1 MATIESQLSQ
11 QVVGS
16 LAADILAPLPPVL
29 GLIQAI
35 SIVDGPTPKGKTR
48 ITLNWAAPAK
58 NEIIGGELLKLPDDS
73 PSLAQGSA
81 GATHEAQFD
90 PIEAGSYTV
99 FERTGLSASQTT
111 LSASTLHG
119 QRKVNVQ
126 TPVPADIVADAWVVI
141 DPGIAGKEEYL
152 QVKSVNAGTGE
163 VVFKDGLFFDHA
175 SGAAVKQ
182 VTLATKTEATHYT
195 LDKPTGVLTEQ
206 AGGFTAGNRI
216 VVKYQT
222 TLQDL
227 GHYELYR
234 APGNAPVAVP
244 TKANVLAAG
253 GVQTVDAAILVS
265 ATSKQDASLADAD
278 DGKDFTYYLF
288 AVDTAGNASNLS
300 NDVMTANSHLVFVE
314 TVPTVPQALAT
325 QVSSNKVL
333 VSWQAAADPNANG
346 YNVFRCDGSSFDP
359 NAAVKVNSSLVAKG
373 SGTASFDDSADNSAN
388 RRPPGEVPY
397 PVDGQTYSY
406 KVETEDT
413 TTFWTD
419 GTSNLPPPADVDA
432 SKNAGAGDGTG
443 GR

>member
-1 MATIESQLSQ
+1 MAILESQLSQ

-29 GLIQAI
+29 GLIQAL
-35 SIVDGPTPKGKTR
+35 SVVDGPTPKGKTR
-48 ITLNWAAPAK
+48 ITLNWAAPIR

-73 PSLAQGSA
+73 PSLAQGVG
-81 GATHEAQFD
+81 GAIHEAQFD
-90 PIEAGSYTV
+90 PIEAGSYSV
-99 FERTGLSASQTT
+99 FERTGISGAQTT

-126 TPVPADIVADAWVVI
+126 TPVPGDIAADAWVVI

-163 VVFKDGLFFDHA
+163 VVFKNGLFFDHA
-175 SGAAVKQ
+175 SGAAVQ
-182 VTLATKTEATHYT
+182 QATLTSKTEGTHYD

-216 VVKYQT
+216 VMLYQT
-222 TLQDL
+222 TVQDL

-234 APGNAPVAVP
+234 VPGNAPVAVP
-244 TKANVLAAG
+244 TKANVLAAA
-253 GVQTVDAAILVS
+253 GVQTVDAAILAT
-265 ATSKQDASLADAD
+265 ATSKQDATLTDAE

-288 AVDTAGNASNLS
+288 AVDTAGNASNLTS
-300 NDVMTANSHLVFVE
+300 EVMTANTHLVFIE
-314 TVPTVPQALAT
+314 TVPTVPQGLAT

-333 VSWQAAADPNANG
+333 VTWQAVTDPNANG
-346 YNVFRCDGSSFDP
+346 YNVFRSDGSSFDP
-359 NAAVKVNSSLVAKG
+359 NAAVKLNSSLVAKG
-373 SGTASFDDSADNSAN
+373 SGTATFDDSAGNSAN

-406 KVETEDT
+406 KVETEDS
-413 TTFWTD
+413 TTFWTN
-419 GTSNLPPPADVDA
+419 GTSNLPPPADMDA